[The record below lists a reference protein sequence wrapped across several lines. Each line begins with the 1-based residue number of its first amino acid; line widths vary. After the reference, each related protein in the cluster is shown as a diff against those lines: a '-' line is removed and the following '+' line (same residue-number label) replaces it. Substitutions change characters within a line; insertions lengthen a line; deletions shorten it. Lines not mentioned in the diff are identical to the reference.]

1 MPDSPIPFE
10 GKIMANN
17 ISAADDILPSISI
30 SFGFMAMAIQSWKL
44 ISWAMTRRTTCRS
57 LHALDDY
64 LLKDIGIAHGQIERM
79 ARDAA
84 DTIRQRT
91 TTSQPFTQPNQRR
104 KDMTSKAA
112 STQKATRV
120 PVAMNGVNTPTL
132 LATINAVGGQPELAK
147 FQFRAKSRWIS
158 GTHSESTMHGYSGAG
173 GEHQHIAPYKADGDH
188 PAVLCGADAGPT
200 PVEWVLHA
208 LASCLTAGIANIAA
222 TRGIKLKRVES
233 TVEGNIDLRGI
244 LGLSDEVRNGYQGI
258 KVSFEID
265 GDASPDQLEKIIMQS
280 KARSAVFDVIT
291 NGVPVSIGVKTPAMA

>member
-1 MPDSPIPFE
+1 MT
-10 GKIMANN
+10 N
-17 ISAADDILPSISI
+17 ITSATDDIGPPPRPIRP
-30 SFGFMAMAIQSWKL
+30 GFVAVAIQPWKL
-44 ISWAMTRRTTCRS
+44 IVRAMMRRTTYRA
-57 LHALDDY
+57 LHALDDH
-64 LLKDIGIAHGQIERM
+64 LLKDIGISRGSIERI

-84 DTIRQRT
+84 GTARQRT
-91 TTSQPFTQPNQRR
+91 FTTQPLTQPNQRR
-104 KDMTSKAA
+104 NDMRSKTASPQKAA
-112 STQKATRV
+112 RE
-120 PVAMNGVNTPTL
+120 PVAMNGVDTPTL

-158 GTHSESTMHGYSGAG
+158 GTRSESTMHGYFGAG

-188 PAVLCGADAGPT
+188 PAVLCGTDAGPT

-222 TRGIKLKRVES
+222 ARGIRLKRVES

-244 LGLSDEVRNGYQGI
+244 LGLSNEVRNGYQGI

-280 KARSAVFDVIT
+280 KARSAVFDVVT